1 MLGTTWGEAL
11 YNPVCMIA
19 AGVCWELH
27 FVQLLCSLQ
36 HIHISTV
43 NSVACTK
50 VTCFSVA
57 AQYMELLE
65 SVRV

>member
-27 FVQLLCSLQ
+27 GVRLHEYAWML
-36 HIHISTV
+36 V
-43 NSVACTK
+43 YAGN
-50 VTCFSVA
+50 
-57 AQYMELLE
+57 YMG
-65 SVRV
+65 